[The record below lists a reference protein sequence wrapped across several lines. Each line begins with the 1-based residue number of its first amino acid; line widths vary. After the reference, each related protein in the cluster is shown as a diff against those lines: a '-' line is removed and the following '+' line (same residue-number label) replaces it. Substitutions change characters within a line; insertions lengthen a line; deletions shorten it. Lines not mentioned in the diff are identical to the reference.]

1 MRAQNV
7 VELPQR
13 TVASINPFTGELLRQ
28 YEQHSDQD
36 IESKLQLASE
46 SFRKYRKLP
55 FAERARMMVR
65 AAEILEKDKETFGR
79 LMTQEMGKTLKSAIQ
94 EAEKCAFGCRY
105 YAENAERFLA
115 QEDAKTSA
123 TRSFVRYQPIG
134 PVLAVMPWN
143 F

>member
-1 MRAQNV
+1 MRSPNV
-7 VELPQR
+7 VEIPQR
-13 TVASINPFTGELLRQ
+13 TVTSINPFTGELLRE
-28 YEQHSDQD
+28 YEQHSNQL

-94 EAEKCAFGCRY
+94 EAEKCAFGCR
-105 YAENAERFLA
+105 F
-115 QEDAKTSA
+115 
-123 TRSFVRYQPIG
+123 
-134 PVLAVMPWN
+134 
-143 F
+143 